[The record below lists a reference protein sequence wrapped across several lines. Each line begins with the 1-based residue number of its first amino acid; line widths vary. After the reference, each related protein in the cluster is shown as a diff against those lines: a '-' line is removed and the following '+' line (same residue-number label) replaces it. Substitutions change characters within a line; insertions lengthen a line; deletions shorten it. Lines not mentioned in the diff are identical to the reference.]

1 MQVGVSPAHGLLGV
15 AGEDG
20 VLECFDPRQRAA
32 VGSFDAA
39 EAAGEVSACHTNAP
53 RWSPACNSAPGRLQT
68 LLACTA
74 QSWCCIASS
83 FAQRP

>member
-1 MQVGVSPAHGLLGV
+1 MHPKPGSEGRAGGVQVGFSPAHGLLGV

-39 EAAGEVSACHTNAP
+39 EAAGEVSACHT
-53 RWSPACNSAPGRLQT
+53 SAPPLVAFLQ
-68 LLACTA
+68 
-74 QSWCCIASS
+74 
-83 FAQRP
+83 